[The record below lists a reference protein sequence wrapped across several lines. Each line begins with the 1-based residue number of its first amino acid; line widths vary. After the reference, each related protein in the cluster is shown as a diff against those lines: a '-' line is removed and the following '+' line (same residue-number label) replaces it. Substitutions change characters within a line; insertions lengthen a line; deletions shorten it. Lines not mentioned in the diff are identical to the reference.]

1 MQLKEREQIER
12 ERQLKETEVIER
24 ETDKD
29 NQTEDETV
37 NEGNAS
43 DASMVFTG
51 SDTSSYQQI
60 EDSSPRYDSD
70 ADGTHRNEAI
80 WDSEDDYIRPSS
92 DTEILA
98 TSVKPHLK
106 QKEAL
111 EFGYREA
118 VLAKKRSIQQL
129 DQQMVLNNRKVQALL
144 KDNSDLKSENSR
156 LQKTNSNFEILNTKL
171 ENENQEFLKQANDIE
186 NKLRKLGQTTQTL
199 NMLPTRDEDINTET
213 SGIGFENIDHL
224 ENEKP
229 GFLNK
234 VQKLTSILYNAEDMG
249 KELSTDL
256 LFESQDILNSEEE
269 KRLKVKQRK
278 TPFSY
283 HDFVY
288 GCTQLTEIP
297 KEPFKR
303 KDKNVKRFFKEA
315 QLATYDANLW
325 QNNARKQFCHLKH
338 HID

>member
-1 MQLKEREQIER
+1 MGELEKMLEAEEAEFNEIEKLKQEREQIEKDMQLKEREQIER

-24 ETDKD
+24 ETEKY

-37 NEGNAS
+37 NEGNSS

-51 SDTSSYQQI
+51 SDTSLDQQI

-70 ADGTHRNEAI
+70 ADE
-80 WDSEDDYIRPSS
+80 
-92 DTEILA
+92 
-98 TSVKPHLK
+98 SVKPLLK

-111 EFGYREA
+111 EVGYRGA

-144 KDNSDLKSENSR
+144 KENSDLKGENSR
-156 LQKTNSNFEILNTKL
+156 LQKTTSNFEIVNTKL
-171 ENENQEFLKQANDIE
+171 ENENQEFLKQ
-186 NKLRKLGQTTQTL
+186 LRKLGQTTQTL
-199 NMLPTRDEDINTET
+199 NMLPTRDEDINPRT

-234 VQKLTSILYNAEDMG
+234 VQKLTPILYNAEDMG

-269 KRLKVKQRK
+269 KRLEVKQRK

-283 HDFVY
+283 HGFV
-288 GCTQLTEIP
+288 
-297 KEPFKR
+297 KET
-303 KDKNVKRFFKEA
+303 V
-315 QLATYDANLW
+315 LSS
-325 QNNARKQFCHLKH
+325 
-338 HID
+338 